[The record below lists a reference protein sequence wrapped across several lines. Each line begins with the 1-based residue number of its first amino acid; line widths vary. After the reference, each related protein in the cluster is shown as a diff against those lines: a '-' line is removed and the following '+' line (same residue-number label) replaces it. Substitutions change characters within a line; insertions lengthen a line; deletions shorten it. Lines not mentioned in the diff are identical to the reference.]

1 MKLHEK
7 IDSIRESKGITQKH
21 VADVCGKP
29 SQWYYD
35 LKIGRSSV
43 KAEDLGNI
51 AKALGVDVTIF
62 FENALSDARKIDN
75 KQAI

>member
-7 IDSIRESKGITQKH
+7 IDAIRVSKGITQKH
-21 VADVCGKP
+21 VADVCGKS

-43 KAEDLGNI
+43 KGEDLGLI
-51 AKALGVDVTIF
+51 AEALGVEVTVF
-62 FENALSDARKIDN
+62 FDDELSATRKISE

>member
-7 IDSIRESKGITQKH
+7 IDAIRDSKGITQKH
-21 VADVCGKP
+21 VADVCGKS

-43 KAEDLGNI
+43 KGEDLVCI
-51 AKALGVDVTIF
+51 AKALGVEVTIF
-62 FENALSDARKIDN
+62 FDNKLSDTHKN
-75 KQAI
+75 EGKQAI

>member
-7 IDSIRESKGITQKH
+7 IDEIRESKGITQKH

-51 AKALGVDVTIF
+51 AKALGVEVTVF
-62 FENALSDARKIDN
+62 FDNGLSVTHKSDD

>member
-7 IDSIRESKGITQKH
+7 IDAIRESKGITQKH

-35 LKIGRSSV
+35 LKVGRSSV

-51 AKALGVDVTIF
+51 AKALGVEVTIF
-62 FENALSDARKIDN
+62 FESELSATHKITD